1 MAACGRR
8 GAGAI
13 VACVWSCWA
22 AEVLAG
28 APALRERGA
37 YVPFER
43 DEGLRPL
50 GWARGAASVRLGAAG
65 ARWTA
70 RRYQAGH
77 RGAAE
82 PPETAPGE
90 K

>member
-13 VACVWSCWA
+13 VACVA
-22 AEVLAG
+22 PRGTAEVVAG
-28 APALRERGA
+28 APALRESGA

-43 DEGLRPL
+43 DKCLRPL
-50 GWARGAASVRLGAAG
+50 RRVRGEASERPGAVRGGSKAW
-65 ARWTA
+65 RD
-70 RRYQAGH
+70 QAGH

-82 PPETAPGE
+82 PANDGPS
-90 K
+90 